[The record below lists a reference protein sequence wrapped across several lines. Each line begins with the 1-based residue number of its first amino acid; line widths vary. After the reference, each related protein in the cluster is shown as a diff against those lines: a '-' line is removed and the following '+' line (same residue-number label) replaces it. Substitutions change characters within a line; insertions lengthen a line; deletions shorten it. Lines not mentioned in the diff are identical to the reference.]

1 MNIFLDA
8 MGGDHG
14 PHELV
19 KGAVEAINDY
29 GVSLILVGKKPLLEA
44 ELLKYTFPKEKVKII
59 HAETVIENTEDPAL
73 AIRRKSDSSLV
84 IALDEMKRR
93 NNSVLISAGSTGALL
108 AGGLLKLGRIKGIKR
123 PALASTFPKKEGVS
137 LLIDTGAN
145 VDCKALYLL
154 QFAQL
159 GTVYFENV
167 LGKKNPSVGLI
178 NIGSESQK
186 GNALVKS
193 AYALLEESDFNFVGN
208 VEARDILETE
218 VDILVC
224 DGFTGNI
231 VLKLT
236 EGVAGYLMNGI
247 RESIMSTASGKIGG
261 MLIKKNLK
269 EFKKQFDYS
278 EYGGAPFLGVKGGII
293 KAHGSSNAYA
303 IKNAIRQSIKFV
315 ENDVLAKIT
324 ADVKQVE
331 V

>member
-8 MGGDHG
+8 MGGDHA
-14 PHELV
+14 PYELV
-19 KGAVEAINDY
+19 KGAVDAINDY
-29 GVSLILVGKKPLLEA
+29 GVSLILVGKKSLIEA
-44 ELLKYTFPKEKVKII
+44 ELEKYTFAKEKIEII
-59 HAETVIENTEDPAL
+59 HAETLIENTEDPAL

-84 IALDEMKRR
+84 IALDEMKKRD
-93 NNSVLISAGSTGALL
+93 NSVLISAGSTGALL

-145 VDCKALYLL
+145 ADCKAFYLL

-159 GTVYFENV
+159 GTIYFENV

-193 AYALLEESDFNFVGN
+193 AYTLLEESDFNFVGN

-247 RESIMSTASGKIGG
+247 KESIMSTTSGKVGG

-324 ADVKQVE
+324 ADVKQLE

>member
-8 MGGDHG
+8 MGGDHA
-14 PHELV
+14 PYELV
-19 KGAVEAINDY
+19 KGAVDAINDY
-29 GVSLILVGKKPLLEA
+29 GVSLILVGKKSLIEA
-44 ELLKYTFPKEKVKII
+44 ELEKYTFAKEKIEII
-59 HAETVIENTEDPAL
+59 HAETLIENTEDPAL

-84 IALDEMKRR
+84 IALDEMKKRD
-93 NNSVLISAGSTGALL
+93 NSVLISAGSTGALL

-145 VDCKALYLL
+145 ADCKAFYLL

-159 GTVYFENV
+159 GTIYFENV

-178 NIGSESQK
+178 NIGSEPQK

-193 AYALLEESDFNFVGN
+193 AYTLLEESDFNFVGN

-247 RESIMSTASGKIGG
+247 KESIMSTTSGKVGG

-324 ADVKQVE
+324 ADVKQLE

>member
-8 MGGDHG
+8 MGGDHA
-14 PHELV
+14 PYELV
-19 KGAVEAINDY
+19 KGAVDAINDY
-29 GVSLILVGKKPLLEA
+29 GVSLILVGKKSLIEA
-44 ELLKYTFPKEKVKII
+44 ELEKYTFAKEKIEII
-59 HAETVIENTEDPAL
+59 HAETLIENTEDPAL

-84 IALDEMKRR
+84 IALDEMKKRD
-93 NNSVLISAGSTGALL
+93 NSVLISAGSTGALL

-145 VDCKALYLL
+145 ADCKALYLL

-159 GTVYFENV
+159 GTIYFENV

-193 AYALLEESDFNFVGN
+193 AYTLLEESDFNFVGN

-247 RESIMSTASGKIGG
+247 KESIMSTTSGKVGG

-315 ENDVLAKIT
+315 ENDVLAKIM
-324 ADVKQVE
+324 ADVKQLE

>member
-8 MGGDHG
+8 MGGDHA
-14 PHELV
+14 PLELV
-19 KGAVEAINDY
+19 KGAVDAVNEY
-29 GVSLILVGKKPLLEA
+29 GVSLILVGKTSLLEA
-44 ELLKYTFPKEKVKII
+44 ELLKYTFAKEKIEII
-59 HAETVIENTEDPAL
+59 HAQTLIKNTEDPAL
-73 AIRRKSDSSLV
+73 AIRQKNDSSLV
-84 IALDEMKRR
+84 VALEEMKKR

-123 PALASTFPKKEGVS
+123 PALASTLPKKKGVS

-145 VDCKALYLL
+145 ADCKALYLL

-159 GTVYFENV
+159 GTIYFENV

-186 GNALVKS
+186 GNTLVKS
-193 AYALLEESDFNFVGN
+193 AYALLEESPYNFVGN

-247 RESIMSTASGKIGG
+247 KESIMTSTSGKIGG

-315 ENDVLAKIT
+315 ENDVLLKIT
-324 ADVKQVE
+324 EDIKRFE